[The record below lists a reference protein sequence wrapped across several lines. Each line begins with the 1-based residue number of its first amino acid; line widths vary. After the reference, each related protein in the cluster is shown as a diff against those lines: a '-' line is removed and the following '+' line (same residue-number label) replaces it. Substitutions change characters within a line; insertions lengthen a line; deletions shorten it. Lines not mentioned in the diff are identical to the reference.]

1 MTDELALADIRERM
15 EEFRTQARQVHGVVK
30 TAPTIKMALVAP
42 LIDALGYR
50 PFNPFE
56 VVPDYSHEN
65 GGRVDY
71 AVKTDDQV
79 RILVTLASAPDDLTT
94 DRARLLAQAV
104 QSAGATCAILTSGV
118 DIRVHGTTESG
129 TFDPE
134 SIFSINLLE
143 DGDLTP
149 LLHLSKI
156 AFDVPTLIEKARRH
170 RLADALSVMIDT
182 ELSAPSAEFLSFAS
196 SRLQGNPSQDAV
208 ADAAAILS
216 ARRSA
221 PDAAP
226 EEEEDDGKRRV
237 TPEEELAFRVVQA
250 IAAQVVDPNRVFMR
264 VNDTYT
270 AVILDD
276 THHRTIARLHYNFRT
291 KYVGTMAARS
301 ETRHAITS
309 AMDIYAHADAIRA
322 AVLEVQSRPSPRS
335 GRGSESESESD
346 VETSNDADDTRG
358 DGTQE
363 A

>member
-71 AVKTDDQV
+71 AVKSEDQV

-118 DIRVHGTTESG
+118 DIRVHGTTEDG
-129 TFDPE
+129 AFDPE
-134 SIFSINLLE
+134 SIFSVNLLE

-170 RLADALSVMIDT
+170 RLADALSVMIDA
-182 ELSAPSAEFLSFAS
+182 ELSAPSPEFLSFAS
-196 SRLQGNPSQDAV
+196 NRLAGNPSQDAV

-221 PDAAP
+221 PDAVP
-226 EEEEDDGKRRV
+226 EEDEDDGKRRV

-270 AVILDD
+270 AVLLDD

-291 KYVGTMAARS
+291 KYVGTMAARN

-335 GRGSESESESD
+335 GRGSEGESESD
-346 VETSNDADDTRG
+346 VDTSTDADETQGERA
-358 DGTQE
+358 QE